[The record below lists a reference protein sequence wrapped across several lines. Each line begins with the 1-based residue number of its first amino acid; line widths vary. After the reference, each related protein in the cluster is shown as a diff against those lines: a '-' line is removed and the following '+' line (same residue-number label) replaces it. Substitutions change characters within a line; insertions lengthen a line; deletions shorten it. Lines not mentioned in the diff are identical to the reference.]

1 MGCLILRKE
10 YLIWAY
16 KWAFKQ
22 KMMKKLKYILILLVL
37 TASTIAGCKNF
48 LDVVPDERPTEKDA
62 FKDVFAAENYLYS
75 CYAPLPNPRIGQNA
89 IDLMT
94 TDEVVTA
101 FEHET
106 FAQFPKGTFTA
117 SNPVISYW
125 STLYKGIRQ
134 CYILIDNV
142 DQTPG
147 LSEENKAL
155 YKAEARFLIGYY
167 HFLLVRMYGPVV
179 IINGVADIEAD
190 ASTYASRSSYEECVK
205 FVTDKLDE
213 AATVLPARQANSSAY
228 GRATSTAAKAIK
240 ARMLLYAAS
249 PLFNGG
255 GGSQASFYNGFND
268 ASGQPLIPVTFDKE
282 KWKRAADAAKEAID
296 FAEAQGHALYKNSPI
311 AGLPENPVEKD
322 LRYTFVDKNSTELLW
337 ADTRREGIYDFQN
350 KSTPYFSPGA
360 YNGVSPTLAMV
371 ELFYTENGLPID
383 KDPSY
388 NYSNRYGVGTSPA
401 GGTTLNLNL
410 KREPRFNAWIAYH
423 NSNYEIKRPVS
434 STSPTGDYVK
444 VGFRKDDNAGIKG
457 RSNNYSPTGY
467 LNKKGVSPLFG
478 SGQTSEQQPTVAE
491 SYPWPVARLGEL
503 YLNYAEA
510 LIEYG
515 QDLTTAKTYLDK
527 IRTRAGIPTIDAAW
541 SAIGGAND
549 QATLR
554 AIVRQERSI
563 ELYLENH
570 RFWDLRRWM
579 NAASFLGAKATGMNI
594 QGSNDQDFFKVTEI
608 VFPRAFRSPAFY
620 LMPIPIAE
628 INKDVNLIQN
638 PGY

>member
-1 MGCLILRKE
+1 
-10 YLIWAY
+10 
-16 KWAFKQ
+16 
-22 KMMKKLKYILILLVL
+22 MKKLTYIILVTLLISI
-37 TASTIAGCKNF
+37 TNSGCQKF

-62 FKDVFAAENYLYS
+62 FKDVFAAENFLYS
-75 CYAPLPNPRIGQNA
+75 CYSPLPNPRIGQTA

-125 STLYKGIRQ
+125 ATLYKGIRQ

-142 DQTPG
+142 DQTPE
-147 LSEENKAL
+147 LSDANKAL
-155 YKAEARFLIGYY
+155 YKSEAKFLIAYY
-167 HFLLVRMYGPVV
+167 HFLLIRMYGPVV
-179 IINGVADIEAD
+179 IVKSVKDIESD
-190 ASTYASRSSYEECVK
+190 ASTYDARSNYNECVK
-205 FVTDKLDE
+205 FIADMFDE
-213 AATVLPARQANSSAY
+213 AVTGLPPVQTGSAY
-228 GRATSTAAKAIK
+228 GRATSTTAKAIK

-255 GGSQASFYNGFND
+255 GGTTPSFYTSFKDKAGNL
-268 ASGQPLIPVTFDKE
+268 LIPTTYDKE
-282 KWKRAADAAKEAID
+282 KWKKAADAAKEAID
-296 FAEAQGHALYKNSPI
+296 FAEAQGYALYKNSAI
-311 AGLPENPVEKD
+311 AGLPSNAVEKD
-322 LRYTFVDKNSTELLW
+322 LRYTFVDKNSTEVIW

-350 KSTPYFSPGA
+350 KSTPYFNAGA
-360 YNGVSPTLAMV
+360 YNGVAPTLTMV
-371 ELFYTENGLPID
+371 EQFYTVNGLPID
-383 KDPSY
+383 KDPDF
-388 NYSNRYGVGTSPA
+388 NYANRYGVGTSPF

-423 NSNYEIKRPVS
+423 NSNYEIKRP
-434 STSPTGDYVK
+434 GAEFVK
-444 VGFRKDDNAGIKG
+444 VLFRKNDNCGIQS

-467 LNKKGVSPLFG
+467 LNKKGVNPQFG
-478 SGQTSEQQPTVAE
+478 SGQAQELQPTVAE
-491 SYPWPVARLGEL
+491 SYPWPVVRLSEL
-503 YLNYAEA
+503 YLDYAEA

-515 QDLTTAKTYLDK
+515 ADFTTAKTYIDK
-527 IRTRAGIPTIDAAW
+527 VRTRAGIPTVDASW
-541 SAIGGAND
+541 TPIGGAND
-549 QATLR
+549 QVTLR
-554 AIVRQERSI
+554 SIVRQERSI

-579 NAASFLGAKATGMNI
+579 TAESYLGVKAKGMNI
-594 QGSNDQDFFKVTEI
+594 QGTDDANFFRVTDV
-608 VFPRAFRSPAFY
+608 VFARAFRSPAFY

>member
-1 MGCLILRKE
+1 
-10 YLIWAY
+10 
-16 KWAFKQ
+16 
-22 KMMKKLKYILILLVL
+22 MKKLKYIILALVL
-37 TASTIAGCKNF
+37 TTITTGGCKKF

-75 CYAPLPNPRIGQNA
+75 CYAPLPNPRVGQTA

-125 STLYKGIRQ
+125 ATLYKGIRQ
-134 CYILIDNV
+134 CYILINNI

-147 LSEENKAL
+147 LPDVDKVQ
-155 YKAEARFLIGYY
+155 YKAEAKFLIAYY
-167 HFLLVRMYGPVV
+167 HFLLVRMHGPVV
-179 IINGVADIEAD
+179 IIKDVPDIEAN
-190 ASTYASRSSYEECVK
+190 ASTYAARSHYDECVK
-205 FVTDKLDE
+205 FVCDMFDE
-213 AATVLPARQANSSAY
+213 AAVNLPPSRTNSSSY

-255 GGSQASFYNGFND
+255 GGDKPSFYSTFKD
-268 ASGQPLIPVTFDKE
+268 KSGNLLIPITFDKE
-282 KWKRAADAAKEAID
+282 KWKKAADAAKQAID
-296 FAEAQGHALYKNSPI
+296 FAEAQGYTLYKNSSI
-311 AGLPENPVEKD
+311 GGLPSNQTEKD
-322 LRYTFVDKNSTELLW
+322 LRYTFIDKNSSEIIW

-350 KSTPYFSPGA
+350 KSTPFFSPGA
-360 YNGVSPTLAMV
+360 YDGVAPTLTMV
-371 ELFYTENGLPID
+371 ETFYTANGLPID
-383 KDPSY
+383 KDPAY
-388 NYSNRYGVGTSPA
+388 NYSSRYEIGTSPV
-401 GGTTLNLNL
+401 GGTTLNLNIG
-410 KREPRFNAWIAYH
+410 REPRFNAWIAYH
-423 NSNYEIKRPVS
+423 NSNYEILRPVS
-434 STSPTGDYVK
+434 STSPTGLYVK
-444 VGFRKDDNAGIKG
+444 VGFRKNDNSGIQS

-467 LNKKGVSPLFG
+467 LNKKGVNPTFG
-478 SGQTSEQQPTVAE
+478 SGQNAERQPTVAE

-503 YLNYAEA
+503 YLDYAEA

-515 QDLTTAKTYLDK
+515 QDFATAKTYIDK
-527 IRTRAGIPTIDAAW
+527 VRTRAGIPTVDNSW
-541 SAIGGAND
+541 NPIGGAND

-554 AIVRQERSI
+554 SIVRQERSI

-579 NAASFLGAKATGMNI
+579 IAEPYLGVKAKGMNI
-594 QGSNDQDFFKVTEI
+594 QGTTDADFFKVTEV
-608 VFPRAFRSPAFY
+608 VFARAFRSPAFY
-620 LMPIPIAE
+620 LMPIPIGE
-628 INKDVNLIQN
+628 LNKDVNLVQN